1 MRISKFPPSRCGGC
15 VTAPVKF
22 HGLRH
27 VCFFVFVVSSDKT
40 SFKAIP

>member
-22 HGLRH
+22 HGLRY
-27 VCFFVFVVSSDKT
+27 VCFFICLFAGFFS
-40 SFKAIP
+40 